1 MIDYSKDG
9 ILNMKGLKTV
19 YVCSSCGHTS
29 PKWMGKCPSCS
40 EWNTFVEDVISTV
53 PEKEDKA
60 SKHTMYALSKNE
72 GATKFENLEIDE
84 YLREETGLSELDRV
98 LGGGLVNGSAVLIS
112 GEPGIGKSTLL
123 IQISDAIG
131 KTRRV
136 MYVSGEESSSQI
148 KMRADRLGLKGKNL
162 YLLTENNLDRIFKEI
177 DRVKP
182 DILIVDSIQ
191 TVYAD
196 NVSSSPGSVTQ
207 VKESALSLINKAK
220 GEGISVIMVGHVN
233 KEGGIA
239 GPKVLEHMVDA
250 VIYFEGDR
258 RQTYR
263 IIRAIKNRFGST
275 NEIGVFEMT
284 ERGLV
289 QIPNPSE
296 MLLADRPKNTSGN
309 CAVCIMEGTRPI
321 IAEVQALV
329 SATFF
334 PAPRR
339 TTNGMDYNRMC
350 LVLAVL
356 EKRLGLRFSANDVYI
371 NVIGGLEI
379 DDPGTDMAT
388 ALALISSLTDK
399 VVPDDLVAFGEL
411 GLAGE
416 CRAVAEL
423 ERKVNEA
430 SRLGFTQAIVPE
442 RNYEKLHVDP
452 KMKLIPV
459 KSVYEA
465 IRVLV
470 KADEE

>member
-1 MIDYSKDG
+1 
-9 ILNMKGLKTV
+9 MKGLKTV
-19 YVCSSCGHTS
+19 YICSDCGYTS

-40 EWNTFVEDVISTV
+40 AWNTFVEDVVGNPSDIE
-53 PEKEDKA
+53 PKNAKQA
-60 SKHTMYALSKNE
+60 LYTMSGEARACE
-72 GATKFENLEIDE
+72 FANLEMSE
-84 YLREETGLSELDRV
+84 YLRATTGLSELDRV

-123 IQISDAIG
+123 IQISDCIG
-131 KTRRV
+131 NTKKV
-136 MYVSGEESSSQI
+136 LYVSGEESSSQI
-148 KMRADRLGLKGKNL
+148 KLRADRLGLRGNNL
-162 YLLTENNLDRIFKEI
+162 YLLTENNLNRIIKEI

-182 DILIVDSIQ
+182 EVLIVDSIQ
-191 TVYAD
+191 TMYAD
-196 NVSSSPGSVTQ
+196 GVSSSPGSVTQ
-207 VKESALSLINKAK
+207 VKESAMALINKAK
-220 GEGISVIMVGHVN
+220 SEGISVIMVGHVN

-284 ERGLV
+284 EHGLV

-329 SATFF
+329 SATSF

-339 TTNGMDYNRMC
+339 TTNGIDYNRMC

-356 EKRLGLRFSANDVYI
+356 EKRLNLRFSANDVYI
-371 NVIGGLEI
+371 NVIGGLQI

-399 VVPDDLVAFGEL
+399 VVPNDLVAFGEL

-416 CRAVAEL
+416 CRAVSEL
-423 ERKVNEA
+423 ERKLNEA
-430 SRLGFTQAIVPE
+430 ARLGFTQAVIPE

-452 KMKLIPV
+452 KLKLIPV
-459 KSVYEA
+459 KNIYESLK
-465 IRVLV
+465 VLA
-470 KADEE
+470 KPE

>member
-1 MIDYSKDG
+1 
-9 ILNMKGLKTV
+9 MKGLKTV
-19 YVCSSCGHTS
+19 YICSNCEYTT
-29 PKWMGKCPSCS
+29 PKWMGKCPSCG
-40 EWNTFVEDVISTV
+40 EWNSFVEDVISTS
-53 PEKEDKA
+53 PQNEEKE
-60 SKHTMYALSKNE
+60 SKHAIYAFASDGK
-72 GATKFENLEIDE
+72 ATKFKDLEISD
-84 YLREETGLSELDRV
+84 YIREKTGLSEFDRV
-98 LGGGLVNGSAVLIS
+98 LGGGLVAGSAVLIS

-123 IQISDAIG
+123 IQISDVIG
-131 KTRRV
+131 KHKRV
-136 MYVSGEESSSQI
+136 MYISGEESGSQI
-148 KMRADRLGLKGKNL
+148 KMRAERLGLFGENL
-162 YLLTENNLDRIFKEI
+162 YLLTENSLEKIIKEI

-182 DILIVDSIQ
+182 EILIVDSIQ
-191 TVYAD
+191 TLYSD

-207 VKESALSLINKAK
+207 VKESAMALINKAK
-220 GEGISVIMVGHVN
+220 ADDISVIMVGHVN

-289 QIPNPSE
+289 EIPNPSE

-309 CAVCIMEGTRPI
+309 CALCIMEGTRPI

-329 SATFF
+329 SATSF

-371 NVIGGLEI
+371 NVIGGLQI
-379 DDPGTDMAT
+379 DEPGADMAT

-399 VVPDDLVAFGEL
+399 IVPSDLVAFGEL

-416 CRAVAEL
+416 CRAVSEL
-423 ERKVNEA
+423 ERKLNECA
-430 SRLGFTQAIVPE
+430 RLGFTQAIVPE
-442 RNYEKLHVDP
+442 RNYEKLHVSD
-452 KMKLIPV
+452 KIKLIPV

-465 IRVLV
+465 LHVLV
-470 KADEE
+470 KPTGEAE